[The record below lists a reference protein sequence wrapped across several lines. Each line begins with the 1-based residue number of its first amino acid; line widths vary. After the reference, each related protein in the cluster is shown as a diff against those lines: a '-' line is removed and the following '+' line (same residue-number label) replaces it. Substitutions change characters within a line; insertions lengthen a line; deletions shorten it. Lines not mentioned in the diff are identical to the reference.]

1 VKLLAMSLGVLLTV
15 VGVLL
20 VAAPSDVLEF
30 GRSILSPS
38 VLYIAAAIRIIFG
51 GVLLWVAPVSRAP
64 TVLRVLGAVFVVAGV
79 ATPFVG
85 VKLSRV
91 VFDWM
96 LAQGPLFTR
105 AWASAAIVLGVLI
118 VYAVNTPRKFA
129 A

>member
-1 VKLLAMSLGVLLTV
+1 VKVLAAALGLLLAVA
-15 VGVLL
+15 GVLL
-20 VAAPSDVLEF
+20 VAAPTDLLEF

-38 VLYIAAAIRIIFG
+38 VLYVAAAIRIIFG

-64 TVLRVLGAVFVVAGV
+64 TALRVLGAVLVVAGV

-85 VKLSRV
+85 VELSRV

-96 LAQGPLFTR
+96 LAQGSLFTR

-118 VYAVNTPRKFA
+118 VYAVIAPRKFA
-129 A
+129 T